1 MVQAWRVKSNRSNR
15 SRATLLVCISS
26 SHTIVA
32 DRPRRFDFEAG
43 GTPSYSADG
52 SSAAVP
58 HARTVG
64 RSGETMKQK
73 MVAVLVVLIAHLLGF
88 QSAQAFPERPIKLVV
103 PSPAGGPPDVMA
115 RLLSDKM
122 AANLGQPVIVENRS
136 GAGGTIGA
144 RSVLAAEPDGYT
156 LLVGSTSTLLIAPAI
171 YKNAGY
177 HAGSFAP
184 VARVAD
190 STEVLA
196 VHPSVPASSVAEL
209 VAVAKARP
217 GALNFGSAG
226 IGTLPHLEG
235 ELLKARAQIE
245 MNHVPYRGGGL
256 ALTGLLGGQVQVL
269 FSTLTQMLPHIR
281 DGRVRGLAVT
291 SAARSKLAPDLPTM
305 VESGFD
311 QFVMTS
317 ITAMVAPPGT
327 PIDIRRRLNDAV
339 TRALASEEV
348 ERSLSRMGGE
358 ARPASPEE
366 LASYLAAEQQRW
378 ARIIEATR
386 ISID

>member
-1 MVQAWRVKSNRSNR
+1 
-15 SRATLLVCISS
+15 
-26 SHTIVA
+26 
-32 DRPRRFDFEAG
+32 
-43 GTPSYSADG
+43 
-52 SSAAVP
+52 
-58 HARTVG
+58 
-64 RSGETMKQK
+64 MKQK
-73 MVAVLVVLIAHLLGF
+73 MVAVLVAFVAHLLVF
-88 QSAQAFPERPIKLVV
+88 QSAQAFPDRPIKLVV

-156 LLVGSTSTLLIAPAI
+156 LLMGSTSTLLIAPAI

-196 VHPSVPASSVAEL
+196 VHPSVPASSVTEL
-209 VAVAKARP
+209 VAVAKSRP
-217 GALNFGSAG
+217 VALNYGSAG
-226 IGTLPHLEG
+226 NGTLPHIEG
-235 ELLKARAQIE
+235 ELLKARAQID

-256 ALTGLLGGQVQVL
+256 ALTGLLGGQVEVL
-269 FSTLTQMLPHIR
+269 FSTLTQMLPNIR

-291 SAARSKLAPDLPTM
+291 SVARSKLAPELPTM

-311 QFVMTS
+311 QFVVTS
-317 ITAMVAPPGT
+317 ITAIVAPPGT
-327 PIDIRRRLNDAV
+327 PIDIRRRLNQAV
-339 TRALASEEV
+339 AAALASEEV
-348 ERSLSRMGGE
+348 ERALSRTGGE
-358 ARPASPEE
+358 ARPASLEE
-366 LASYLAAEQQRW
+366 LASFLAGEQQRW

-386 ISID
+386 VTID